1 MSIYALV
8 RGRSRIVLFAITL
21 GSSAWAAADPGHLA
35 GQSRDDVAAR
45 EAMYDRYLGF
55 AARISGGSV
64 TPHWLGDGSRFWF
77 MENGPDSAVA
87 IFVDPEAGTQRP
99 VFDIARLRTAVAEA
113 LGHRP
118 GYNGLPFQSFDW
130 TEEPGEDAEGRVR
143 FVVDG
148 IEFELALVDYALA
161 RTGRSE
167 AVRERL
173 APRVIREAFPV
184 TASDIME
191 LLSPDRR
198 WFARDDDGDL
208 WLRAVVDDRLERLTD
223 DAEEW
228 FGWSVLGAQWSPAST
243 KLAVMKSDERH
254 VHKVPL
260 VHWLK
265 PHEEVEWAA
274 LTKAGGPLPFP
285 EIHIVDALSKKDVRV
300 ETGNEREVYL
310 GILGWLPDGSELVF
324 SRISRRFDRFDVM
337 AADPETGVSRV
348 IMTETQ
354 PTFIKGI
361 SINPALPDL
370 YTPLSDGERFLFISE
385 RDGWD
390 HIYLYDMDGTLI
402 RRLTSG
408 AWPVRQIVAV
418 DEETGWVY
426 FTAHAET
433 DAIDPDLGVA
443 RLYDTNLYRVGLE
456 GRPIEKLTEATGE
469 HTIALSPSKRFFL
482 DTHST
487 PERSPV
493 VELRQADG
501 RLIRSVSQADI
512 SGLADLEWSPPEEFV
527 VKAAD
532 GTTDLYGVLFKPWD
546 FDPAKQYPVIDY
558 IYGGPYRTQAPYSF
572 VTGTGTV
579 AQALAQ
585 LGYVVMMVDA
595 RGTPERGKA
604 FQDVVY
610 GNFGR
615 HEIPDHVAALHGL
628 AADRPYLDTERVGM
642 FGGSWGGYMTVR
654 AMVTAPETY
663 DVGVSLYPV
672 VDMYDHMSQAF
683 EPYMGLPEDRPEAF
697 EYGSSLR
704 LADQLE
710 GDLLLIHGTSDVNAT
725 FSATMKMVD
734 ALNRAGKPYDLIV
747 FPEENHGLVGH
758 TLTYW
763 LQTLKRYFQEH
774 LPPQR

>member
-1 MSIYALV
+1 
-8 RGRSRIVLFAITL
+8 
-21 GSSAWAAADPGHLA
+21 
-35 GQSRDDVAAR
+35 
-45 EAMYDRYLGF
+45 
-55 AARISGGSV
+55 
-64 TPHWLGDGSRFWF
+64 
-77 MENGPDSAVA
+77 
-87 IFVDPEAGTQRP
+87 
-99 VFDIARLRTAVAEA
+99 
-113 LGHRP
+113 
-118 GYNGLPFQSFDW
+118 
-130 TEEPGEDAEGRVR
+130 
-143 FVVDG
+143 
-148 IEFELALVDYALA
+148 
-161 RTGRSE
+161 
-167 AVRERL
+167 
-173 APRVIREAFPV
+173 
-184 TASDIME
+184 
-191 LLSPDRR
+191 
-198 WFARDDDGDL
+198 
-208 WLRAVVDDRLERLTD
+208 
-223 DAEEW
+223 
-228 FGWSVLGAQWSPAST
+228 
-243 KLAVMKSDERH
+243 MKSDERH

-274 LTKAGGPLPFP
+274 LTKAGGPLPFS
-285 EIHIVDALSKKDVRV
+285 EIHIVDALSKEDVRV

-324 SRISRRFDRFDVM
+324 SRISRRFDRLDVM

-361 SINPALPDL
+361 SINPGLPDL

-402 RRLTSG
+402 RRLTRG
-408 AWPVRQIVAV
+408 AWPVRQIVSV
-418 DEETGWVY
+418 DEGTGWVY

-443 RLYDTNLYRVGLE
+443 RLYDTNLYRVGLD

-501 RLIRSVSQADI
+501 RLIRSVSEADI

-546 FDPAKQYPVIDY
+546 FDPAMQYPVIDY
-558 IYGGPYRTQAPYSF
+558 IYGGPYRTQAPHAF
-572 VTGTGTV
+572 MTGTGLV
-579 AQALAQ
+579 SQAVAQ

-628 AADRPYLDTERVGM
+628 AADRPYMDTERVGI

-654 AMVTAPETY
+654 AMVLAPETY

-683 EPYMGLPEDRPEAF
+683 EAYMGLPEDRPEAF

-734 ALNRAGKPYDLIV
+734 ALNRAGKPLRSHRLSGGEPRPRRTHADVLGADPEAIFPGAPASAVIRHSLLGLHEVHMRHLRHTRIQRNRFLLTAASFWLAAVSPLQGQGVTAVRAGTLIDGTGGRPDRERRDPHTGRPDHRSRSRRGDSDRCAADRSV
-747 FPEENHGLVGH
+747 GSDGHAGLHRWSLTPDVPAHRFARMGDVACNPE
-758 TLTYW
+758 
-763 LQTLKRYFQEH
+763 
-774 LPPQR
+774 